1 MSDADP
7 DNDRAEDLAA
17 LYRAANAADT
27 AGPSDAARR
36 SILAYARTVARDHA
50 TRGTVSAPGRRPTT
64 NYPSWRMTAA
74 ASVIVAGFATLLA
87 WHFRPP
93 ASDSSQEPLRAQ
105 PKIAPDNQTVATSP
119 ESAAGSSVSSALS
132 EPAPSEGPS
141 GPAPAPD
148 AVTARSSERRFAREQ
163 APRSARYADLEAGS
177 VASSRQA
184 PARAARASEAKNV
197 AEASRASD
205 EAALENPVTTAQL
218 ATPASPA
225 APPPPAN
232 IEARQPPAQ
241 GATGTAGTG
250 VAPGSPLVIAAESGD
265 LARVDQLLSS
275 GIGTEQTDA
284 RGRTALLVATL
295 RGDLPMVRRLLAA
308 GARVDVAGADGDT
321 PLAAARRQGP
331 GELERLLERATQQP

>member
-7 DNDRAEDLAA
+7 DNDRADDLTA
-17 LYRAANAADT
+17 LYRAANAGDI

-36 SILAYARTVARDHA
+36 SVLAYARSVTRNHA
-50 TRGTVSAPGRRPTT
+50 TRGTVSAPPRRPTA
-64 NYPSWRMTAA
+64 NYSGWRMSAA
-74 ASVIVAGFATLLA
+74 ASVIVASLATLLA
-87 WHFRPP
+87 WHFRVPP
-93 ASDSSQEPLRAQ
+93 SESSQELLRTL
-105 PKIAPDNQTVATSP
+105 PKIAADNQTAAARS
-119 ESAAGSSVSSALS
+119 ESAAGSSTSS
-132 EPAPSEGPS
+132 APSESPSVEGTS
-141 GPAPAPD
+141 GPAPAPN
-148 AVTARSSERRFAREQ
+148 AVTARSSERRFARER

-250 VAPGSPLVIAAESGD
+250 VTPGSPLVIAAESGD
-265 LARVDQLLSS
+265 LARVDQLLRS